1 MPPAS
6 YKALPMDSTG
16 QIGRQ
21 EQERSLFPRI
31 MKVSR
36 AAAVTAAG
44 NLNQR
49 NAGSWS
55 VLDGPGAVAAATAT
69 AMPH

>member
-1 MPPAS
+1 
-6 YKALPMDSTG
+6 
-16 QIGRQ
+16 
-21 EQERSLFPRI
+21 

-49 NAGSWS
+49 NAGSRS
-55 VLDGPGAVAAATAT
+55 ALDGPGAVAAAAATAT